1 VIIYVADLLFES
13 RVSRA
18 GIIQDRFG
26 KVLPK
31 KASKEV
37 KVCFLCSLIGFSILT
52 LEISLQLG
60 TLIIEDS
67 IYNLVLDSTLLVSL
81 AQPSELLGILKE

>member
-1 VIIYVADLLFES
+1 MIIYVADLLFES

-26 KVLPK
+26 KVFPK
-31 KASKEV
+31 KACKEV
-37 KVCFLCSLIGFSILT
+37 KVSFLCPLIGFSILT